1 MQQTTNFEFNIVEG
15 SDVVNPL
22 TQLNPNFNLL
32 DNFLN
37 EISIRTLTTASASKS
52 GNVFYVYRVRV
63 SNNINYPLAFR
74 FTAPADWSAGD
85 RFSFEGGGVITNVIL
100 PDGQPAPDR
109 CFVSGASVIGVLVGS
124 TVTLMCSA
132 KYIPT
137 ASEVTTADGGSVQ
150 DYIDNTKFKNLET
163 WTPNIGENWETF
175 LARIR
180 DNSTKTIPANFI
192 RCTVDGVSGLI
203 FRQSRRT
210 SATSWQYETDYFTG
224 NSLVKYAM
232 SVGSDSAVLRK
243 YDILNGTVQNLSS
256 ADAQII
262 NIYGLDI

>member
-1 MQQTTNFEFNIVEG
+1 MQTTTNFGFNIVEG
-15 SDVVNPL
+15 ADIVNPM
-22 TQLNPNFNLL
+22 TDFNPNFNIM
-32 DNFLN
+32 
-37 EISIRTLTTASASKS
+37 ETKLTAANNMLVSPCTHSKS
-52 GNVFYVYRVRV
+52 GNIHQVSRTRLASSLSPSPIMRFVATANWNEGDILRVDSTSYLTV
-63 SNNINYPLAFR
+63 
-74 FTAPADWSAGD
+74 T
-85 RFSFEGGGVITNVIL
+85 T
-100 PDGQPAPDR
+100 PDGEPLKDNA
-109 CFVSGASVIGVLVGS
+109 FVTGCGVVVIVGIGNSVTVLTS
-124 TVTLMCSA
+124 N

-137 ASEVTTADGGSVQ
+137 ASEVTTTGGDSVQ

-224 NSLVKYAM
+224 NSLIKYVM

-262 NIYGLDI
+262 NIYGLDV

>member
-1 MQQTTNFEFNIVEG
+1 MQQTTRYQFNIVEG
-15 SDVVNPL
+15 SDIVNPL
-22 TQLNPNFNLL
+22 TQLNPNFTKLDNLL
-32 DNFLN
+32 YGQF
-37 EISIRTLTTASASKS
+37 SQVTFTTAIETVS
-52 GNVFYVYRVRV
+52 GTVHALTRNFVARTF
-63 SNNINYPLAFR
+63 IK
-74 FTAPADWSAGD
+74 FTATNDWNEGD
-85 RFSFEGGGVITNVIL
+85 SMTLDGDSVTVIM
-100 PDGQPAPDR
+100 PDGSTPTDK
-109 CFVSGASVIGVLVGS
+109 CYVTGASVLCFVTGT
-124 TVTLMCSA
+124 TVTLFASQ

-137 ASEVTTADGGSVQ
+137 ASEVTTTDGDTVQ

-192 RCTVDGVSGLI
+192 RCTVDGISGLI

-262 NIYGLDI
+262 NIYGLDV

>member
-1 MQQTTNFEFNIVEG
+1 MQNTQYYNLIKVEG
-15 SDVVNPL
+15 TDIVNPL
-22 TQLNPNFNLL
+22 TQMNPNW
-32 DNFLN
+32 DT
-37 EISIRTLTTASASKS
+37 IDATLRSNSVRLVSTATYSKS
-52 GNVFYVYRVRV
+52 GTVHT
-63 SNNINYPLAFR
+63 INRNYAQTPVFR
-74 FTAPADWSAGD
+74 FTATADWNAGD
-85 RFSFEGGGVITNVIL
+85 SMIINGTGVNLITPAGEPLGEG
-100 PDGQPAPDR
+100 A
-109 CFVSGASVIGVLVGS
+109 FVTGAQVIGIQNG
-124 TVTLMCSA
+124 TEATLMVSN
-132 KYIPT
+132 KYLPT
-137 ASEVTTADGGSVQ
+137 ASEVTTDGGDSVQ

-180 DNSTKTIPANFI
+180 DNSTKTVPANFI

-224 NSLVKYAM
+224 NSLIKYAM

-256 ADAQII
+256 ADAQTI
-262 NIYGLDI
+262 NIYGLDV

>member
-1 MQQTTNFEFNIVEG
+1 MTQTTNYQYNIVEG
-15 SDVVNPL
+15 ADVVNPL
-22 TQLNPNFNLL
+22 TQLNPNFTSL
-32 DNFLN
+32 DNIEYNLN
-37 EISIRTLTTASASKS
+37 LRVIALSSYSKAGTVHTIIRYKVHPNVSAS
-52 GNVFYVYRVRV
+52 NM
-63 SNNINYPLAFR
+63 FR
-74 FTAPADWSAGD
+74 FNPTSDWEAGD
-85 RFSFEGGGVITNVIL
+85 SISVDGTSYTPIL
-100 PDGQPAPDR
+100 PDGTTPGAGVFVAGTTVIANIVGTKV
-109 CFVSGASVIGVLVGS
+109 CFMLAG
-124 TVTLMCSA
+124 
-132 KYIPT
+132 KYIPA
-137 ASEVTTADGGSVQ
+137 ASEVTTAGGDSVQ

-192 RCTVDGVSGLI
+192 RCTVDGISGLI

-262 NIYGLDI
+262 NIYGLDV

>member
-1 MQQTTNFEFNIVEG
+1 MQYTQYYNFKLPEG
-15 SDVVNPL
+15 TDIVNPL
-22 TQLNPNFNLL
+22 VDNNPNWSSVDTELKNVEYRTIAGATESVSGSVHTITRVASLPFFSFTATGDWKNNDSVVIMPGSMACTPTDTSGNLL
-32 DNFLN
+32 KNNTYVTGQRVLCYL
-37 EISIRTLTTASASKS
+37 SGTTLTMFVNNYKDYNASD
-52 GNVFYVYRVRV
+52 
-63 SNNINYPLAFR
+63 IL
-74 FTAPADWSAGD
+74 TTDGD
-85 RFSFEGGGVITNVIL
+85 
-100 PDGQPAPDR
+100 
-109 CFVSGASVIGVLVGS
+109 
-124 TVTLMCSA
+124 
-132 KYIPT
+132 
-137 ASEVTTADGGSVQ
+137 SVQ

-224 NSLVKYAM
+224 NSLIKYAM

-262 NIYGLDI
+262 NIYGLDV